1 MNYIF
6 SKVIKRLAINIKDV
20 LLIFIQISIGIT
32 ALVILTNVTFYINS
46 EYKNLITDG
55 ENYKYKI
62 YAKSKESGSDMPFL
76 NESQY
81 SALSGISDADIT
93 FEIYSEIITFT
104 GSSHY
109 EGNEEIFDNYII
121 KYSSAVKEAYAEPEF
136 LAMFN
141 NINSENTI
149 NYDKLYFS
157 INNMNI
163 KFSDGDMAAAII
175 SNGSDRYVHTLTL
188 PIEYCFKYCSSV
200 DHYDRLEITVNI
212 QNTDLQVCNKKLYEI
227 EQILENTNNSYDY
240 IIESKFFDFLRKSA
254 SDKEQAMLFTIIS
267 AALILIVYIGII
279 SLFVMLIEKRTFEM
293 SVCLAFGADIR
304 SLVFEVAS
312 ELLIISF
319 APVIISLIFIFI
331 CFHNGYEFIN
341 VYIPCPDT
349 NINAAVLTGVLF
361 ADIICLM
368 PICVKLH
375 KLKPQEILHEY

>member
-6 SKVIKRLAINIKDV
+6 LKVIKRIAINIKNN
-20 LLIFIQISIGIT
+20 LLIFIQISIGII

-46 EYKNLITDG
+46 EYKNLITSG

-62 YAKSKESGSDMPFL
+62 SAKSIESESDVPFL

-81 SALSGISDADIT
+81 SALSDISDADIT
-93 FEIYSEIITFT
+93 FEINSKIITFA
-104 GSSHY
+104 GSSHS
-109 EGNEEIFDNYII
+109 EGGEEIFDNYII
-121 KYSSAVKEAYAEPEF
+121 KYSSAVKEAYVEPEF

-157 INNMNI
+157 INDMNI
-163 KFSDGDMAAAII
+163 NFSDGDVAAAII
-175 SNGSDRYVHTLTL
+175 SNGNDQYIHTLTL
-188 PIEYCFKYCSSV
+188 PIECFFKYCSSV
-200 DHYDRLEITVNI
+200 DYYDQLEITVNI

-267 AALILIVYIGII
+267 AALILIVYMGII

-293 SVCLAFGADIR
+293 SVCLAFGADIK
-304 SLVFEVAS
+304 SLVFELAL
-312 ELLIISF
+312 ELLIISIT
-319 APVIISLIFIFI
+319 PVLISLIFIFI

-341 VYIPCPDT
+341 VYIPYLNP
-349 NINAAVLTGVLF
+349 NINIAVLAGVLF

-368 PICVKLH
+368 PICIKLH